1 MNKNLTLAALWNPN
15 LQRINSHTETHTLFS
30 VISLTEW
37 QKCLA
42 VLTMDFKID
51 LSLEGGL
58 TLTGKMVFQCLHIYV
73 CTHVGHMQLMQGLRV
88 KAAWIQLRL
97 C

>member
-1 MNKNLTLAALWNPN
+1 
-15 LQRINSHTETHTLFS
+15 
-30 VISLTEW
+30 
-37 QKCLA
+37 
-42 VLTMDFKID
+42 MDFKID

-58 TLTGKMVFQCLHIYV
+58 KLTGKMVFQCLHIYV

-88 KAAWIQLRL
+88 KAARIQLRS